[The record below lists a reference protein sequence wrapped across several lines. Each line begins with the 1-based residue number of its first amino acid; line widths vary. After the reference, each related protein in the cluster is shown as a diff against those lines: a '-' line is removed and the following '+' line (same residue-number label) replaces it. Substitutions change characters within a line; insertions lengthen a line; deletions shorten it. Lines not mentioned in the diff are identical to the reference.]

1 MLTIR
6 QARPSDCD
14 AICAVH
20 RDAILRH
27 CSSGAT
33 EKQARGWADSMTAE
47 FCEQWLE
54 TTMVIVGEELGTLL
68 AFAAFDP
75 SNGHI
80 EVCATR
86 AAEERA
92 IPAALVA
99 VVEAE
104 ARTRDMDMLRVLA
117 MPGSDKLFIG
127 YGYAVEQGHAAVTPR
142 LPGPPPIPLSKKLTY
157 LEPRPER
164 RRNGSSKASPR

>member
-27 CSSGAT
+27 CSTGAAA
-33 EKQARGWADSMTAE
+33 KQAREWADRMTAE

-54 TTMVIVGEELGTLL
+54 STMVIVADELGTLL

-75 SNGHI
+75 ANGHI
-80 EVCATR
+80 EVSATR

-104 ARTRDMDMLRVLA
+104 ARVRDLDVLRVLA
-117 MPGSDKLFIG
+117 MPGSDKLFTG
-127 YGYAVEQGHAAVTPR
+127 YGYAVEQGHAAATPS
-142 LPGPPPIPLSKKLTY
+142 LPGPPSIPLSKKLTY

-164 RRNGSSKASPR
+164 RRNGSLKVSPP